1 MTLVILSW
9 SGVEGVRDLLT
20 PLPLLLLGLLLRL
33 LLRLWLLRERGLTR
47 GLRERGLMRGL
58 LLRLLLLVTDRGDL
72 LTLLDRVLLLVRL
85 LLRVW
90 LLVLLLLR
98 LRLIE

>member
-33 LLRLWLLRERGLTR
+33 LLRLRLLRERGLTRGLRERGLTR

-72 LTLLDRVLLLVRL
+72 LTLLD
-85 LLRVW
+85 
-90 LLVLLLLR
+90 
-98 LRLIE
+98 